1 MDNHAH
7 AESQAEFILDQS
19 PCHKKLPEDALNIHS
34 MNVNPGRKQPQMRST
49 QWNGEEQLI
58 ALPDSKPKGMRL
70 VLQERGIDTF
80 GMNSED
86 MREALSTFTD
96 FQNPKTI
103 VEEYIESCGHICL
116 FLPKYHCELNPI
128 CCISWPF
135 FRETRCILQLVYNLS
150 TAQVQQ
156 FIIAS
161 TILWLQYSSYLIS
174 RVIYHT
180 PFPLVLSISNRKL
193 SIYSNW
199 ISPSTGGTLLLLR
212 FVR

>member
-1 MDNHAH
+1 
-7 AESQAEFILDQS
+7 
-19 PCHKKLPEDALNIHS
+19 

-49 QWNGEEQLI
+49 QWNGKEQLI

-128 CCISWPF
+128 ERVWCIARQRSSQDHTALTPASLAKSDP
-135 FRETRCILQLVYNLS
+135 RE
-150 TAQVQQ
+150 
-156 FIIAS
+156 
-161 TILWLQYSSYLIS
+161 SSNS
-174 RVIYHT
+174 D
-180 PFPLVLSISNRKL
+180 S
-193 SIYSNW
+193 
-199 ISPSTGGTLLLLR
+199 
-212 FVR
+212 

>member
-1 MDNHAH
+1 MYIF
-7 AESQAEFILDQS
+7 ESKYPKAQAEFILDQS
-19 PCHKKLPEDALNIHS
+19 PYHKKLPEDALNIHS
-34 MNVNPGRKQPQMRST
+34 INVNPGRKQPQMRST

-128 CCISWPF
+128 ERVWCKAKKF
-135 FRETRCILQLVYNLS
+135 TRAHCTYTLPALR
-150 TAQVQQ
+150 
-156 FIIAS
+156 
-161 TILWLQYSSYLIS
+161 
-174 RVIYHT
+174 RVIPESLAT
-180 PFPLVLSISNRKL
+180 VTVDDTRKYFRKARDYEKAYRDGK
-193 SIYSNW
+193 IGAAVGEAVK
-199 ISPSTGGTLLLLR
+199 STNLIDA
-212 FVR
+212 